1 MGQRWSIQP
10 GVSKRRVRRRS
21 LRNFFWQFRVILV
34 GASTVGKTSILLRL
48 TEGMFREDVQ
58 KTIGVDY
65 YIHILETTP
74 TVRVKLQVWDT
85 AGEKEHR
92 TITQSHLQTI
102 LGGLLVFDLT
112 NRQSLDY
119 LRNWLDEAGPVLDQC
134 ECIFILVGHKSD
146 LSTERQISQ
155 EEATQ
160 TASDLGMRYIETSA
174 RDGTNIQEVF
184 LILATLIAES
194 VKTEM
199 TEVKGGIHGITKING
214 LVFLKQ

>member
-10 GVSKRRVRRRS
+10 GVSNHQVRRRS

-34 GASTVGKTSILLRL
+34 GDSTVGKTSIVLRL
-48 TEGMFREDVQ
+48 TEGTFQEDLH

-92 TITQSHLQTI
+92 TITQSHLQTL

-119 LRNWLDEAGPVLDQC
+119 LRKWLDETGPVLDQGA
-134 ECIFILVGHKSD
+134 CIFILVGHKSD
-146 LSTERQISQ
+146 LSVERQVSQ
-155 EEATQ
+155 EEAEQ
-160 TASDLGMRYIETSA
+160 VAADLGLRYIETSA
-174 RDGTNIQEVF
+174 KDGTNIHKVF
-184 LILATLIAES
+184 LTLASAIAES
-194 VKTEM
+194 VKTEV
-199 TEVKGGIHGITKING
+199 TEVKGVIHGVTEING
-214 LVFLKQ
+214 PVLLKQ